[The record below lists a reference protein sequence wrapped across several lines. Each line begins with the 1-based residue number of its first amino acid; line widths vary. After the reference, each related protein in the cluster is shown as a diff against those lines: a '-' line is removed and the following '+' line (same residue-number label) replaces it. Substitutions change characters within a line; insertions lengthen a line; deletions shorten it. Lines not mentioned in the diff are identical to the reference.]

1 MRLPRA
7 TAFVVSAL
15 AAALAQGCAK
25 KETVTGTTTANAAA
39 GLVIVQGNNQTVQAG
54 KELPTPVVLRVVNL
68 SGSGLAG
75 AQVNLS
81 IAEGGGIIE
90 PASAVSDAKGEIK
103 AKWTLGPST
112 PVQSLLGTTAGVEA
126 VKMYATAL
134 LPSEVII
141 AQGNNQSARVGNS
154 LANSIVIRVVGA
166 GNVPLAGIPVALQIL
181 SGGGAISPQTALT
194 SALGEVTVKWT
205 MGFTPGINQAAVSVS
220 TLTNVVIQATA
231 TP

>member
-1 MRLPRA
+1 MNLPRP
-7 TAFVVSAL
+7 TALIF
-15 AAALAQGCAK
+15 AALVLGCAK
-25 KETVTGTTTANAAA
+25 KDAVTGATATSNAAA

-68 SGSGLAG
+68 SGGGLAG
-75 AQVNLS
+75 AQVNLA
-81 IAEGGGIIE
+81 IAEGGGTIE

-103 AKWTLGPST
+103 AKWTLGPNS
-112 PVQSLLGTTAGVEA
+112 PVQSLLGSTSGVEA

-134 LPSEVII
+134 LPAEVII
-141 AQGNNQSARVGNS
+141 AQGNNQSARVGNA

-205 MGFTPGINQAAVSVS
+205 MGFTPGVNQAAVSVS
-220 TLTNVVIQATA
+220 TLTNVVLQATA